1 MSKRILNDDFRLNG
15 MPCHKYIL
23 RHLRST
29 VDAIVFRKTY
39 VNTMIAAGARYE
51 ELEALLPLLS
61 LKLDP
66 NSPIAGY
73 DFYGTVKPISGFSF
87 IDSIRFNEDVATFRS
102 CDRFYKQFDK
112 KKTACRLCPLS
123 NTYLNKNF
131 DLEKAVLTYAL
142 SSPSA
147 FQHVFDK
154 KVTADHF
161 KSVIDIMRPFSYT
174 QKASYYPLFAQT
186 FLALQDPKI
195 RDDYFSS
202 KSAGNISADLIAYH
216 DESLTDHYIPRGM
229 LSADMIVKLEQVLVD
244 ELGKGKCPATS
255 EIDAFISKLL
265 AIDSPAAKETSAA
278 ATSKSNTQIAA
289 QSNMGIDTLDS
300 FYNVPVAATKTAKKK
315 NKRKEFSTSVVKDTP
330 PAAPEHIKDAEI
342 VSKLPCKS
350 GCYRGVP
357 EEQIFVREIP
367 DTQAPED
374 AYIYEDTYSNLVTLP
389 LVPAAELTKFA
400 LSLDSGNVR
409 LLSMFESYVL
419 KDKCLNME
427 LIQSDEDTAYL
438 LMYVPYMRAYLYT
451 DLSIPMVRE
460 VLTPI
465 LEQKTV
471 TKYCYYPYATLS
483 SLWKIGIYVRG
494 LYSLFSMST
503 LLFGDHNMEM
513 KTAFEKMS
521 AAKAVGGITIKPC
534 GEIKSV
540 PLNYMHDYLHVFFR
554 SRYLLL
560 KLGLF
565 PEYEVRNHFDRT
577 LSYSFYQDHLIENRQ
592 TLFSL
597 TTANHYRF
605 TSNPGAPRTGYS
617 LIRCTFRGHKLLSF
631 SFVRGLINKLESAGH
646 FRKRKLFLTSL
657 STDSFTLC
665 MKETELKQAA
675 TIVNTTILAYMKDQD
690 FFGLSYDLEIN

>member
-39 VNTMIAAGARYE
+39 VNTMIAAGASYE

-87 IDSIRFNEDVATFRS
+87 IDAIRFDEDVATFRS

-147 FQHVFDK
+147 FQHVFNM

-161 KSVIDIMRPFSYT
+161 KSVIDIMRPFSYA
-174 QKASYYPLFAQT
+174 QKASYYPLFSQT

-195 RDDYFSS
+195 QDDYFSS
-202 KSAGNISADLIAYH
+202 KEAGNTSADLIAYH
-216 DESLTDHYIPRGM
+216 DESLTDHYIPRGL
-229 LSADMIVKLEQVLVD
+229 LSADMIVKLEQVLAD
-244 ELGKGKCPATS
+244 ELEKGKCPATS
-255 EIDAFISKLL
+255 EIDALIAKLL
-265 AIDSPAAKETSAA
+265 AVDSPPDIEPSAG
-278 ATSKSNTQIAA
+278 TTPKSDTQIAA
-289 QSNMGIDTLDS
+289 QSNMGLDTLDS
-300 FYNVPVAATKTAKKK
+300 FYDIPAVATKTAKKK
-315 NKRKEFSTSVVKDTP
+315 SKRKEFYTSVVEDTP
-330 PAAPEHIKDAEI
+330 SAAPEHIKDAEI
-342 VSKLPCKS
+342 VIKLPGKS

-357 EEQIFVREIP
+357 DEQILVREIP
-367 DTQAPED
+367 DTQTPEN

-389 LVPAAELTKFA
+389 LVPVAELTKFA

-419 KDKCLNME
+419 KDKSLNME

-438 LMYVPYMRAYLYT
+438 LIYVPCMRAYLYT
-451 DLSIPMVRE
+451 DLNRPMVRE

-465 LEQKTV
+465 LERKTV
-471 TKYCYYPYATLS
+471 IKYCYYPYATLS

-513 KTAFEKMS
+513 KTALEKMG

-534 GEIKSV
+534 GEIKSI

-554 SRYLLL
+554 SRYVLL
-560 KLGLF
+560 KRGFL
-565 PEYEVRNHFDRT
+565 PEYEIRNHFDRT
-577 LSYSFYQDHLIENRQ
+577 LSYSFYQDHLIENGH
-592 TLFSL
+592 TLFTL

-605 TSNPGAPRTGYS
+605 ASNPGAPRTGYS
-617 LIRCTFRGHKLLSF
+617 LIRCTFKSHKLLSF
-631 SFVRGLINKLESAGH
+631 SFIRGLINKLESAGY
-646 FRKRKLFLTSL
+646 FRKRKLFLTGVN
-657 STDSFTLC
+657 TRSFSLC
-665 MKETELKQAA
+665 MKQENGKQVT
-675 TIVNTTILAYMKDQD
+675 TILNTTILAYMKEQG
-690 FFGLSYDLEIN
+690 FFGLEYDLEQI